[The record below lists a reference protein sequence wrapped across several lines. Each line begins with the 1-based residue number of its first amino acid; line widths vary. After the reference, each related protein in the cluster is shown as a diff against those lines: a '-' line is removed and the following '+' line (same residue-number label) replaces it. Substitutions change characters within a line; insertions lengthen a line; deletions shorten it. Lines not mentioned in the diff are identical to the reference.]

1 MNNITVATT
10 RDDHRI
16 AWFAALAIVVH
27 VAESALPS
35 PMPGVKPG
43 LANVVTIAVV
53 VLFGWRLAAWVAL
66 LRVVIGSIVVGTF
79 LSPTFLLSFAG
90 AAAAALVLA
99 AASQLPGRGFGPIG
113 FSLLASL
120 AHMVAQFWTAYLL
133 FIPHSGLLLLLP
145 VLLSVATLTGLI
157 NGMIVIWMLK
167 AIHDSPT

>member
-1 MNNITVATT
+1 MNEIAVTTT

-16 AWFAALAIVVH
+16 AWFAALAILVH

-43 LANVVTIAVV
+43 LANVVTIAVL
-53 VLFGWRLAAWVAL
+53 VLYGWRLATWVAL

-79 LSPTFLLSFAG
+79 LSPTFMLSFAG
-90 AAAAALVLA
+90 VAAAALVLA
-99 AASQLPGRGFGPIG
+99 IASQLPGRGFGPIG

-120 AHMVAQFWTAYLL
+120 AHMAAQFWTAYWL

-145 VLLSVATLTGLI
+145 ILLSVAALTGFI

-167 AIHDSPT
+167 AIDHPV